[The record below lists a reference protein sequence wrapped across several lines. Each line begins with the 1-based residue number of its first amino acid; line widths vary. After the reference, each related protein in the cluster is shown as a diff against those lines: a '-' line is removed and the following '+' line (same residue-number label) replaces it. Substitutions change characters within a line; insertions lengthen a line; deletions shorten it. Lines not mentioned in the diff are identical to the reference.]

1 MCATAELNA
10 MLQLPVPTLA
20 LQLCVPSLTVTVP
33 VGVPL
38 PGAFAT
44 TVNVKLTAWP
54 TADGLGVCAVIV
66 VVVPAAVTVWAVPA
80 DVLPA
85 NVPSPAYVAVSV
97 FAPAVVGVRVQVPA
111 ATVPLHCTVPSL
123 TVTLP
128 VGVPPTDVT
137 VKVTTTP
144 CPTADGFGVW
154 PVSVVVVP
162 ATPTVWASPADTL
175 PVKFTAPPYVA
186 VRIFAPGVRDASEQL
201 PPATV
206 PAQLT
211 VPSLTGTLPAAA
223 PLPGALTATL

>member
-1 MCATAELNA
+1 
-10 MLQLPVPTLA
+10 MLQLPVTTLA

-111 ATVPLHCTVPSL
+111 ATLPPPFTLPSL
-123 TVTLP
+123 TVTLA
-128 VGVPPTDVT
+128 VRVPPPAVPRDV
-137 VKVTTTP
+137 
-144 CPTADGFGVW
+144 
-154 PVSVVVVP
+154 
-162 ATPTVWASPADTL
+162 
-175 PVKFTAPPYVA
+175 TAPP
-186 VRIFAPGVRDASEQL
+186 L
-201 PPATV
+201 PP
-206 PAQLT
+206 P
-211 VPSLTGTLPAAA
+211 
-223 PLPGALTATL
+223 